1 MSKEQKKTT
10 AKKTTAKK
18 TFKNAATAK
27 QSNVTELKTAAP
39 KAPPTD
45 AEKEN
50 LKKELAYYKNKV
62 IAQQQYIG
70 ELYTELKSE
79 QMKVRMLQG
88 PQS

>member
-10 AKKTTAKK
+10 VKKTTAKK
-18 TFKNAATAK
+18 PFKNATTTK
-27 QSNVTELKTAAP
+27 QSNVTELKTDAT